1 MCLPPRDADSV
12 FEEIIQGLS
21 EEEREKAREFKAFAR
36 GRKVKTVEQ
45 LLRVVLLY
53 GGLDQSAR
61 EVAGVMSLL
70 YEPITEQSIL
80 ERLRGCGPWLKAM
93 VMELVKV
100 EAGVKWE
107 GRRMSVVDATTVNGP
122 GAKGTENRIHVRM
135 ELVSLEFLEIHVT
148 DQKTG
153 ETLKNFRFEKGEV
166 VIADRGYS
174 QAEGILEVK
183 EQGGEVVV
191 RLNPHSLP
199 VYNEAGEKIDLAKVL
214 KDQERET
221 IQTIKVEI
229 RDRKGVRK
237 AVAYVHAYRLGKA
250 AAEQARRRCR
260 QKRSSKSKSTLA
272 ESTLLLAE
280 FVLIITTLTPEEL
293 SAEGVLKLYRCRWQ
307 VELAFKKWKSV
318 LDVDAL
324 RAKQGSALAQVW
336 LYGKLL
342 YALLVNRR
350 MRHLF
355 GEINDE
361 LDQERTATWWRAMA
375 LTAEVVR
382 PLITGVEFWPPQA
395 SADQVQVLAERPR
408 RRRKLQTLPDEVI
421 AFLTPGVNSQSKAL
435 AL

>member
-1 MCLPPRDADSV
+1 MGLPVRTADSV

-21 EEEREKAREFKAFAR
+21 EEERKKAREFKAFAR
-36 GRKVKTVEQ
+36 GRKIKTVEQ

-53 GGLDQSAR
+53 CGLDQSAR

-70 YEPITEQSIL
+70 YEPITEQAIL
-80 ERLRGCGPWLKAM
+80 ERMRGCGAWLKAM

-100 EAGVKWE
+100 EAGVSWE
-107 GRRMSVVDATTVNGP
+107 GRRISVVDATTVNGP
-122 GAKGTENRIHVRM
+122 GAKGSENRIHVRM

-148 DQKTG
+148 DNKTG

-166 VIADRGYS
+166 GIGDRGYS

-183 EQGGEVVV
+183 EQEADVVV

-199 VYNEAGEKIDLAKVL
+199 VYNEAGEKIDLAAVL

-229 RDRKGVRK
+229 RDRKGERK
-237 AVAYVHAYRLGKA
+237 AVAYVHAYRLGTK
-250 AAEQARRRCR
+250 AAEQARRKCR
-260 QKRSSKSKSTLA
+260 NRSSKRKSTVA
-272 ESTLLLAE
+272 EATLLLAE
-280 FVLIITTLTPEEL
+280 FVLIITTLPPEEL
-293 SAEGVLKLYRCRWQ
+293 SAEAVLKLYRCRWQ

-318 LDVDAL
+318 LNVDAL

-350 MRHLF
+350 MQHQF
-355 GEINDE
+355 GEINDD

-375 LTAEVVR
+375 LAAEVMR
-382 PLITGVEFWPPQA
+382 PLITGVEFWPRKA
-395 SADQVQVLAERPR
+395 SADQVHVLAERP

-421 AFLTPGVNSQSKAL
+421 AFLTPGVSSQSKAL

>member
-1 MCLPPRDADSV
+1 MGLPVRTADSV

-21 EEEREKAREFKAFAR
+21 EEERKKAREFKAFAR
-36 GRKVKTVEQ
+36 GRKIKTVEQ

-53 GGLDQSAR
+53 CGLDQSAR

-70 YEPITEQSIL
+70 YEPITEQAIL
-80 ERLRGCGPWLKAM
+80 ERMRGCGAWLKAM

-100 EAGVKWE
+100 EAGVSWE
-107 GRRMSVVDATTVNGP
+107 GRRISVVDATTVNGP
-122 GAKGTENRIHVRM
+122 GAKGSENRIHVRM
-135 ELVSLEFLEIHVT
+135 ELASLEFLEIHVT
-148 DQKTG
+148 DNKTG

-166 VIADRGYS
+166 GIGDRGYS

-183 EQGGEVVV
+183 EQEAEVVV

-199 VYNEAGEKIDLAKVL
+199 VYNEAGEKIDLAAVL
-214 KDQERET
+214 KDQNPET
-221 IQTIKVEI
+221 IHTIKVEI
-229 RDRKGVRK
+229 RDRKGDRK
-237 AVAYVHAYRLGKA
+237 AVAYVHAYRLGTK
-250 AAEQARRRCR
+250 AAEQARRKCR
-260 QKRSSKSKSTLA
+260 KRSSKRKSTVA
-272 ESTLLLAE
+272 EATLLLAE
-280 FVLIITTLTPEEL
+280 FVLIITTLPPEEL
-293 SAEGVLKLYRCRWQ
+293 SAEAVLKLYRCRWQ

-318 LDVDAL
+318 LNVDAL

-342 YALLVNRR
+342 YALLVHRR
-350 MRHLF
+350 MRHQF

-375 LTAEVVR
+375 LTAEVMR

-395 SADQVQVLAERPR
+395 SADQIHVLAERP

-421 AFLTPGVNSQSKAL
+421 AFLTPGVSFQSKVFAL
-435 AL
+435 

>member
-1 MCLPPRDADSV
+1 MSLPPRDADSV

-21 EEEREKAREFKAFAR
+21 EKEREKAREFKVFAR
-36 GRKVKTVEQ
+36 GRKIRTVEQ
-45 LLRVVLLY
+45 LLRVVRLY
-53 GGLDQSAR
+53 CGLDQSAR
-61 EVAGVMSLL
+61 EVAGVMGML

-93 VMELVKV
+93 VMEVVKV
-100 EAGVKWE
+100 EAGVSWN

-122 GAKGTENRIHVRM
+122 GAKGSENRIHVRM

-148 DQKTG
+148 DHKTG

-174 QAEGILEVK
+174 QAEGILKVK
-183 EQGGEVVV
+183 EEGAEVVV
-191 RLNPHSLP
+191 RLNPQSLP
-199 VYNEAGEKIDLAKVL
+199 VYHEAGEKIDLAAVL
-214 KDQERET
+214 KEQERET
-221 IQTIKVEI
+221 VHTIKVEI
-229 RDRKGVRK
+229 RDRKGERK
-237 AVAYVHAYRLGKA
+237 EVAYVHAYRLGAK
-250 AAEQARRRCR
+250 AAEQARRKCR
-260 QKRSSKSKSTLA
+260 KRSSKRKSTVA
-272 ESTLLLAE
+272 ELTLLLAE
-280 FVLIITTLTPEEL
+280 FVLIITTLPPEEL
-293 SAEGVLKLYRCRWQ
+293 SAEAVLKLYRCRWQ

-318 LDVDAL
+318 LNVDAL

-350 MRHLF
+350 MQHQF
-355 GEINDE
+355 GEINDD

-375 LTAEVVR
+375 LAAEVMR
-382 PLITGVEFWPPQA
+382 PLITGVEFWPRKA
-395 SADQVQVLAERPR
+395 SADQVHVLAERP

-421 AFLTPGVNSQSKAL
+421 AFLTPGVSFQSKAS

>member
-1 MCLPPRDADSV
+1 M
-12 FEEIIQGLS
+12 
-21 EEEREKAREFKAFAR
+21 
-36 GRKVKTVEQ
+36 
-45 LLRVVLLY
+45 VLLY
-53 GGLDQSAR
+53 CGLDQSAR

-70 YEPITEQSIL
+70 YEPITEQAIL
-80 ERLRGCGPWLKAM
+80 ERMRGCGAWLKAM

-100 EAGVKWE
+100 EAGVSWE
-107 GRRMSVVDATTVNGP
+107 GRRISVVDATTVNGP
-122 GAKGTENRIHVRM
+122 GAKGSENRIHVRM

-148 DQKTG
+148 DNKTG

-166 VIADRGYS
+166 GIGDRGYS

-183 EQGGEVVV
+183 EQEADVVV

-199 VYNEAGEKIDLAKVL
+199 VYNEAGEKIDLAAVL

-229 RDRKGVRK
+229 RDRKGERK
-237 AVAYVHAYRLGKA
+237 AVAYVHAYRLGTK
-250 AAEQARRRCR
+250 AAEQARRKCR
-260 QKRSSKSKSTLA
+260 NRSSKRKSTVA
-272 ESTLLLAE
+272 EATLLLAE
-280 FVLIITTLTPEEL
+280 FVLIITTLPPEEL
-293 SAEGVLKLYRCRWQ
+293 SAEVVLKLYRCRWQ

-318 LDVDAL
+318 LNVDAL

-342 YALLVNRR
+342 YALLVHRR
-350 MRHLF
+350 MRHQF

-375 LTAEVVR
+375 LAAEVMR

-395 SADQVQVLAERPR
+395 SADQVHVLAERP

-421 AFLTPGVNSQSKAL
+421 AFLTPGVSFQSKAS